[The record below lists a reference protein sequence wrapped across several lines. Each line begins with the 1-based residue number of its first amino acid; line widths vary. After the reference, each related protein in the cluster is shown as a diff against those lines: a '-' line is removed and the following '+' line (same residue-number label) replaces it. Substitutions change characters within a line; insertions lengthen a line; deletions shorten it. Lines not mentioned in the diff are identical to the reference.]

1 MVNLVKEYA
10 IICLLK
16 RLIDVFQLMTTHLD
30 VMFRVSAP
38 GGILAAVYNVDVE
51 EIVAVG
57 AGFCAV

>member
-1 MVNLVKEYA
+1 
-10 IICLLK
+10 
-16 RLIDVFQLMTTHLD
+16 MTTHLD